1 MGQVDLPVQPPVDPM
16 LAKAAEKVPDDPGV
30 WSYEPKWD
38 GFRALVFRDRDEVV
52 VLSRSGKDL
61 GRYFPELLDS
71 LRDELVPRCVLDG
84 EVVVPREIDGRIR
97 LDWESLSQRIHPAES
112 RIRMLAEQT
121 PAHFIGFD
129 ALATGDRSLLG
140 ESFRD
145 RRRALIE
152 LVNEKQWC
160 HVTRTTE
167 DPALGTHW
175 LTTFEGAGLD
185 GVIAKRLD
193 RQYVPGKRE
202 MVKVKHKRDADC
214 VAIGY
219 RIHKSGEGVG
229 SVLLGLYRDD
239 GELQMVGGAASFSVR
254 DRLVLLADLEPL
266 RDGDQVN
273 DGEPTRWNSAADKR
287 WIPVRPEKVA
297 EVAYDQMERHTVA
310 GAGQP
315 ATSSESQRFR
325 HAVKFVRWRPDRD
338 PRSCTFDQLDAPLNY
353 DLSDV
358 LES

>member
-1 MGQVDLPVQPPVDPM
+1 
-16 LAKAAEKVPDDPGV
+16 
-30 WSYEPKWD
+30 
-38 GFRALVFRDRDEVV
+38 
-52 VLSRSGKDL
+52 
-61 GRYFPELLDS
+61 
-71 LRDELVPRCVLDG
+71 
-84 EVVVPREIDGRIR
+84 
-97 LDWESLSQRIHPAES
+97 
-112 RIRMLAEQT
+112 MLAEQT

-129 ALATGDRSLLG
+129 ALATGDRSLLDTP
-140 ESFRD
+140 FRE
-145 RRRALIE
+145 RRKALAD
-152 LVNEKQWC
+152 LVKEKQWC

-167 DPALGTHW
+167 DPELGTHW

-193 RQYVPGKRE
+193 GHYVQGKRE

-239 GELQMVGGAASFSVR
+239 GELQMIGGAASFSVK
-254 DRLVLLADLEPL
+254 DRLKMLADLEPL
-266 RDGDQVN
+266 REGDQIN
-273 DGEPTRWNSAADKR
+273 DGEPSRWNSAADKR
-287 WIPVRPEKVA
+287 WIPVRPERVA
-297 EVAYDQMERHTVA
+297 EVAYDQMEGYTVP

-315 ATSSESQRFR
+315 ATSGHGQRFR
-325 HAVKFVRWRPDRD
+325 HAVKFVRWRPDRE
-338 PRSCTFDQLDAPLNY
+338 PSSCTFDQLDVPLNY

>member
-1 MGQVDLPVQPPVDPM
+1 METVDLPVLPPLEPM
-16 LAKAAEKVPDDPGV
+16 LAKAQTTVPDDAGA

-38 GFRALVFRDRDEVV
+38 GFRALVFRDGADV
-52 VLSRSGKDL
+52 VLQSRSGKEL
-61 GRYFPELLDS
+61 GRYFPELLDA
-71 LRDELVPRCVLDG
+71 LRDELAPRCVLDG
-84 EVVVPREIDGRIR
+84 EVVVPREIDGRVR

-112 RIRMLAEQT
+112 RVTMLAKQT

-129 ALATGDRSLLG
+129 ALATADRSLLDQP
-140 ESFRD
+140 FRL
-145 RRRALIE
+145 RREALLE
-152 LVNEKQWC
+152 LVNEKTWC

-167 DPALGTHW
+167 DAELGTQW

-193 RQYVPGKRE
+193 GHYLPGKRE

-229 SVLLGLYRDD
+229 SILLGLYRDD
-239 GELQMVGGAASFSVR
+239 GELQMIGGAASFSVK
-254 DRLVLLADLEPL
+254 DRIKLLADLEPL
-266 RDGDQVN
+266 REGDQVN
-273 DGEPTRWNSAADKR
+273 DGEASRWNSAADKR

-297 EVAYDQMERHTVA
+297 EVAYDQMEGNTAH
-310 GAGQP
+310 G
-315 ATSSESQRFR
+315 QRFR
-325 HAVKFVRWRPDRD
+325 HAVKFVRWRPDRE
-338 PRSCTFDQLDAPLNY
+338 PSSCTFAQLDVPLNY

-358 LES
+358 LEG

>member
-1 MGQVDLPVQPPVDPM
+1 VDLPVQPPVEPM
-16 LAKAAEKVPDDPGV
+16 LAKAATKVPDDPGK

-38 GFRALVFRDRDEVV
+38 GFRALAFRNGDDV
-52 VLSRSGKDL
+52 VLQSRSGKEL
-61 GRYFPELLDS
+61 GRYFPELLDA
-71 LRDELVPRCVLDG
+71 LRDELAPRCVLDG
-84 EVVVPREIDGRIR
+84 EVVVPREIDGRTR

-112 RIRMLAEQT
+112 RVAMLAEQT

-129 ALATGDRSLLG
+129 ALATSDESLLRQP
-140 ESFRD
+140 FRV
-145 RRRALIE
+145 RREALLD
-152 LVNEKQWC
+152 LVDEKAWC

-167 DPALGTHW
+167 DPELGTQW

-193 RQYVPGKRE
+193 GHYLPGKRE

-239 GELQMVGGAASFSVR
+239 GVLQMVGGAASFSVK
-254 DRLVLLADLEPL
+254 DRIRMLADLEPL
-266 RDGDQVN
+266 REGDQVN
-273 DGEPTRWNSAADKR
+273 DGEPSRWNSAADKQ
-287 WIPVRPEKVA
+287 WIPVRPERVA
-297 EVAYDQMERHTVA
+297 EVAYDQMEGNASGASEATA
-310 GAGQP
+310 GVKDGR
-315 ATSSESQRFR
+315 RFR
-325 HAVKFVRWRPDRD
+325 HAVKFVRWRPDRE
-338 PRSCTFDQLDAPLNY
+338 PSSCTFAQLDVPLNY

-358 LES
+358 LESSNG